1 MITGLVTAL
10 ATGLPTSVRATIPS
24 PSQGVWHL
32 GPLPIRAY
40 AMCILLAIVIAVTIT
55 GRRWRG
61 RGGPEGAVL
70 DISAWAVPFGI
81 VGARIYHLV
90 TSWQPYFGEGG
101 HPLDALKIWN
111 GGLGIWGAVAGG
123 ALGAYI
129 ACRRLGVSFL
139 MFADSAAP
147 GVAVAQAAGRVG
159 NYFNN
164 EIYGGRTDLPWGL
177 RVYQWDT
184 EHGRAVTDAAGH
196 PIHLPGAYQPTF
208 LYESLW
214 CLLVAGVVVLLDR
227 RFRLDHGR
235 SFALYV
241 MLYTAGR
248 FVIETL
254 RTDSANLILGHRV
267 NEWTSILVF
276 LGALAGY
283 LLAQR
288 AARRK
293 SHDVDVYSTSQD
305 V

>member
-1 MITGLVTAL
+1 VTTGVASFAVAL
-10 ATGLPTSVRATIPS
+10 PATIPS
-24 PSQGVWHL
+24 PSQGVWHV

-40 AMCILLAIVIAVTIT
+40 ALCILLGIVLAVTIAA
-55 GRRWRG
+55 RRWRG

-81 VGARIYHLV
+81 IGARIYHLV

-129 ACRRLGVSFL
+129 ACRRLDVSFL

-164 EIYGGRTDLPWGL
+164 EIYGGPTDLPWGL

-184 EHGRAVTDAAGH
+184 VHGRAVTDAAGQ
-196 PIHLPGAYQPTF
+196 PIHLPGAYHPTF

-227 RFRLDHGR
+227 RYGLDRGR
-235 SFALYV
+235 TFALYV
-241 MLYTAGR
+241 MLYTVGR
-248 FVIETL
+248 FGIETL
-254 RTDSANLILGHRV
+254 RTDAANLILGHRV
-267 NEWTSILVF
+267 NEWVSILVF
-276 LGALAGY
+276 LGALAGF
-283 LLAQR
+283 LVASR

-293 SHDVDVYSTSQD
+293 SHHADTDSATQD

>member
-1 MITGLVTAL
+1 VTTGLLTAL
-10 ATGLPTSVRATIPS
+10 PTTIPS

-40 AMCILLAIVIAVTIT
+40 ALCILTGIVIAVTIT
-55 GRRWRG
+55 ARRWRG

-81 VGARIYHLV
+81 IGARIYHLV
-90 TSWQPYFGEGG
+90 TSWQPYFGDGG

-164 EIYGGRTDLPWGL
+164 EIYGSRTDLPWGL

-184 EHGRAVTDAAGH
+184 VHGRAVTDAAGQ
-196 PIHLPGAYQPTF
+196 PIHLPGAYHPTF
-208 LYESLW
+208 LYEALW

-227 RFRLDHGR
+227 RYGLDHGR

-241 MLYTAGR
+241 MLYTLGR
-248 FVIETL
+248 FGIETL
-254 RTDSANLILGHRV
+254 RTDAANLILGHRV
-267 NEWTSILVF
+267 NEWVSILVF
-276 LGALAGY
+276 LGALAGF

-288 AARRK
+288 AARRT
-293 SHDVDVYSTSQD
+293 SHHPDADSATQD